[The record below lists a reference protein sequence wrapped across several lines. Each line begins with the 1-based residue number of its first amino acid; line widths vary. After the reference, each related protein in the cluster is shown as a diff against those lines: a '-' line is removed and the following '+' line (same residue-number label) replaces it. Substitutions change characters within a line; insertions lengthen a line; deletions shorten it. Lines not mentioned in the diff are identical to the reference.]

1 MSTRCL
7 IKDMTL
13 SDLLDLELTM
23 WTKVMLSVFINN
35 YLAANCSDHHHI
47 ATKIGMVS
55 AQLYVPYTR
64 PN

>member
-1 MSTRCL
+1 MSTRGL
-7 IKDMTL
+7 IKDITL

-35 YLAANCSDHHHI
+35 FLAANCSDHNHI

-55 AQLYVPYTR
+55 AKL
-64 PN
+64 